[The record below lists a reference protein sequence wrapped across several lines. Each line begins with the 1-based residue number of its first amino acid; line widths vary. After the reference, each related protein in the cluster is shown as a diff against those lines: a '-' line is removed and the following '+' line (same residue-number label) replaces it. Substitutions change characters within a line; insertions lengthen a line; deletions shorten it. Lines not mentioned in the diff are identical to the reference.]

1 MCPFELS
8 SELSTGSSAQVLCV
22 DLDGWMG
29 GGEGGGP
36 KGEGM
41 LRTDSLHCKAETVT
55 VSRLTQFTTGQANE
69 SKRGSVEAR
78 NRF

>member
-36 KGEGM
+36 KGEGIYVC
-41 LRTDSLHCKAETVT
+41 LELIHSIVQQKLLLCP
-55 VSRLTQFTTGQANE
+55 G
-69 SKRGSVEAR
+69 
-78 NRF
+78 

>member
-8 SELSTGSSAQVLCV
+8 SGSSAQVLCV

-36 KGEGM
+36 KGEGIYVC
-41 LRTDSLHCKAETVT
+41 LELIHSIV
-55 VSRLTQFTTGQANE
+55 
-69 SKRGSVEAR
+69 
-78 NRF
+78 